1 MNTSVKVTDIF
12 MLKIGIYGRIDTL
25 YYPGFLEVLV
35 KMIELENNS

>member
-25 YYPGFLEVLV
+25 YYPGFFRGTS
-35 KMIELENNS
+35 ENDRTRE